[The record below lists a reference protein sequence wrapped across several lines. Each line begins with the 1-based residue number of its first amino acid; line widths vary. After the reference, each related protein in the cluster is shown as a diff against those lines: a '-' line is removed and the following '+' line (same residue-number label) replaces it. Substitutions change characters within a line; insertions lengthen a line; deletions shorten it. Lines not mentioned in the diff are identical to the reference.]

1 MKNSSAKKWITLL
14 VLCAGGGVIYRLPY
28 LREVFY
34 IPMQNAFHFNNFQM
48 GFLTSMYGI
57 VNFLLYIPGGV
68 IADKFSYKILVPFSL
83 IATGLLGFWYATI
96 PSYTVCLIINGAWA
110 VTTVF
115 TFWPTM
121 VKAVRMLG
129 DSSEQGKLFGFLEGG
144 RGVASTIV
152 SFIALGM
159 LSKFGEGLFGIKSI
173 IIFYSI
179 TLIVIGIV
187 AYFLLDD
194 SQEERE
200 KDHEAKDAIIRG
212 IKKVVKMPEV
222 WLAAALVFTTYAAF
236 SGLAFLTPFVTDIF
250 KMSVTVGAFIGIIR
264 SYVIMSLA
272 PPLAGVVADK
282 MKSTIK
288 FMIYGFIL
296 SIIFTAIYI
305 VIPGRT
311 SFIVPVLIN
320 MLVLSIVLLGMKGVF
335 FAPLDE
341 IQVPRKYTGIAAGI
355 VSFIGYVPDMFI
367 NSYYGSLLD
376 KYPGLSG
383 YKLIFA
389 SMVGLCV
396 IGLVCGIVLYRMV
409 YNRRK
414 IKEIDEGI
422 SEVVGEEVI
431 EKA

>member
-1 MKNSSAKKWITLL
+1 MKNSKAKKWITLL

-34 IPMQNAFHFNNFQM
+34 IPMQNAFHLTNFQM

-110 VTTVF
+110 ITTVF

-129 DSSEQGKLFGFLEGG
+129 DSSEQGKLFGVLEGG

-159 LSKFGEGLFGIKSI
+159 LAKLGEGLLGIRSI
-173 IIFYSI
+173 IIFYSV
-179 TLIVIGIV
+179 TVIVIGIA

-194 SQEERE
+194 SKEEQ
-200 KDHEAKDAIIRG
+200 AKDKQTRNDIMNG

-222 WLAAALVFTTYAAF
+222 WLVASLVFTTYAAF
-236 SGLAFLTPFVTDIF
+236 SGLSFLTPYVTEVF
-250 KMSVTVGAFIGIIR
+250 KMSVSVAAFIGIIR
-264 SYVIMSLA
+264 SYVIMAFA
-272 PPLAGVVADK
+272 PPIAGVIADK
-282 MKSTIK
+282 MHSTIK
-288 FMIYGFIL
+288 FMIIGFVL
-296 SIIFTAIYI
+296 SIIFTAVY
-305 VIPGRT
+305 VFIPGNT
-311 SFIVPVLIN
+311 SFIVIVLIN

-341 IQVPRKYTGIAAGI
+341 VNVPREYTGIAAGI

-367 NSYYGSLLD
+367 NSYYGGLLD
-376 KYPGLSG
+376 AHPGITGYNLIFISMIVLCLIG
-383 YKLIFA
+383 LACGLVLYKL
-389 SMVGLCV
+389 
-396 IGLVCGIVLYRMV
+396 V
-409 YNRRK
+409 YTKRK
-414 IKEIDEGI
+414 AKDSKEIKTEI
-422 SEVVGEEVI
+422 
-431 EKA
+431 A